1 MVRAVRHKVI
11 PVRTAGEKET
21 AMIRKTV
28 VPEAIERYVHCVFSK
43 ETPVQQRLRAE
54 TARMPHGAMQIGPDQ
69 GALMALLARLAGAR
83 RALEVGT
90 FTGYSALAVA
100 AALPADGKLIAC
112 DVSEEWTRIAR
123 RFWQEAGLSDRIELR
138 LGPAAETL
146 AALLHD
152 GGGDS
157 FDFAFIDADKENYDA
172 YYEACLRLVRPG
184 GLIAV
189 DNMLWG
195 GAVADPQVNDAE
207 TKAIRAL
214 NLKVRDDARVEA
226 CLLTVGDGVLL
237 ARKR

>member
-1 MVRAVRHKVI
+1 MKRNRPRPGKA
-11 PVRTAGEKET
+11 EEL
-21 AMIRKTV
+21 AMTRNTV
-28 VPEAIERYVHCVFSK
+28 VSEAIERYVHGVFSK

-54 TARMPHGAMQIGPDQ
+54 TARMPHGGMQIGPDQ
-69 GALMALLARLAGAR
+69 GALLALLARLVGAR

-100 AALPADGKLIAC
+100 SALPADGKLIAC
-112 DVSEEWTRIAR
+112 DVSEEWTYVAR
-123 RFWQEAGLSDRIELR
+123 RYWGEAKLSDRIELR

-146 AALLHD
+146 AALLRES
-152 GGGDS
+152 GAES

-189 DNMLWG
+189 DNTLWG
-195 GAVADPQVNDAE
+195 GAVADPKAKDPE
-207 TKAIRAL
+207 TEAIRAL
-214 NLKVRDDARVEA
+214 NLKVRDDDRVEA